1 MGIKYQYHNK
11 LSHSPEIS
19 CVSRFLYNLMNWLD
33 AADVMS
39 KWFAVLFSVKLN
51 FYSCVCVWNAFKCHH
66 DMIVS
71 LPTAPFDCL
80 LIVLWWDLALVSSL
94 LSPVRVYPVLKQI
107 GVALVISCTV
117 NELSQVSAVG
127 YLTTLKGQVGVLI
140 WKFYIGYTHT
150 VGG

>member
-1 MGIKYQYHNK
+1 M
-11 LSHSPEIS
+11 SHSPEIS
-19 CVSRFLYNLMNWLD
+19 CVSRFLYNPMNWLD

-39 KWFAVLFSVKLN
+39 KWFAVLFSVNKLN
-51 FYSCVCVWNAFKCHH
+51 FYSCVSEMLSSVIMIWLCHH
-66 DMIVS
+66 PP
-71 LPTAPFDCL
+71 LPTAPFDRL